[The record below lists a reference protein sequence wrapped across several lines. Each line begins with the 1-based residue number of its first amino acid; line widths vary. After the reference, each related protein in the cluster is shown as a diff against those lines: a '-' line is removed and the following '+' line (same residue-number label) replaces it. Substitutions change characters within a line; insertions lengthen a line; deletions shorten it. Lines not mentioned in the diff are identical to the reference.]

1 MTTASPIAVVATSW
15 TDHLPSIPQL
25 PEWARRGYTEA
36 EGRQAL
42 GASSAAASIALTGD
56 PILGAAFALTGALM
70 SPESRST
77 EALIGAGAAVA
88 AAYAFGPLAGAGVTI
103 ASLVAN
109 RAIIA
114 ITTPTMTA
122 EDVVV

>member
-1 MTTASPIAVVATSW
+1 
-15 TDHLPSIPQL
+15 
-25 PEWARRGYTEA
+25 
-36 EGRQAL
+36 
-42 GASSAAASIALTGD
+42 
-56 PILGAAFALTGALM
+56 M